1 MNWEALGAIGETLG
15 ALAVFV
21 TLGYLAVQVR
31 HARSDS
37 RRALS
42 QNRGEGIRDLFAQ
55 GTDERI
61 NRLSVKAN
69 TALGAPPP
77 PFVAAL
83 MDQAGLTR
91 EEATVL
97 FQHHV
102 AWWNY
107 TLQIV
112 PNIDEMSAI
121 EQHQFDRGVTGRH
134 GGVGIGRLFYE
145 SVAPLAHPDV
155 VRYIEN
161 VLARAT

>member
-1 MNWEALGAIGETLG
+1 MNWEALGAIGETFG
-15 ALAVFV
+15 ALAVFI

-37 RRALS
+37 KRALS

-55 GTDERI
+55 AADERI

-69 TALGAPPP
+69 TALGVPPGG
-77 PFVAAL
+77 FVAAL

-97 FQHHV
+97 FQHHA

-107 TLQIV
+107 TIQIV

-121 EQHQFDRGVTGRH
+121 ERHQFDRGVTGRH
-134 GGVGIGRLFYE
+134 GGVGVGRLFYE
-145 SVAPLAHPDV
+145 TRGRLGHPDV
-155 VRYIEN
+155 VRYIDN

>member
-1 MNWEALGAIGETLG
+1 MNWDALGAIGETFG
-15 ALAVFV
+15 ALAVFI

-61 NRLSVKAN
+61 NRLLEKAD
-69 TALGAPPP
+69 TALGAPPN

-83 MDQAGLTR
+83 MDRAGLTR
-91 EEATVL
+91 EEASVL
-97 FQHHV
+97 SRHHA

-107 TLQIV
+107 TTQII
-112 PNIDEMSAI
+112 PHIDEMSTT
-121 EQHQFDRGVTGRH
+121 ERHGFDRGIVARH
-134 GGVGIGRLFYE
+134 GRVGIGRLFYE
-145 SVAPLAHPDV
+145 LMAPRAHPDV
-155 VRYIEN
+155 VRYIDN
-161 VLARAT
+161 ALATAT